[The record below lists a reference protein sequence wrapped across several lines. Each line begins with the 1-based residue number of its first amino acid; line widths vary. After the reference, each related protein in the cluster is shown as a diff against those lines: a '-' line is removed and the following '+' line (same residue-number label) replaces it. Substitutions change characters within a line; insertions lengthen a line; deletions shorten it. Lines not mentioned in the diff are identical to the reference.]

1 MNSLHRRPNLTPFQA
16 KQIFHHFY
24 QFISI
29 HLQMTQVFKYEGF
42 FLLSVTKEIWLN
54 INLYVFLNL
63 KSHMIYSPIKGC
75 VFMKISCVETKVYL
89 YGL

>member
-54 INLYVFLNL
+54 INL
-63 KSHMIYSPIKGC
+63 
-75 VFMKISCVETKVYL
+75 
-89 YGL
+89 